1 MNCWQRLAIQPTSD
15 LRAIKK
21 AYAVQLKLIDLE
33 IEPKAFIALREALQN
48 AQLEAEYLT
57 QHSMLK
63 KLIDT
68 TKHSI
73 QPTPASQ
80 AACGL
85 KFQIEIGALQLP
97 QWIESQS
104 TDLNLR
110 DALHKLINLI
120 EQGEALDQQVHYT
133 KKVENYYREPLQLGS
148 KPRVILMAC
157 SYNQS
162 ITSII
167 SMMNLLF
174 APHSIRVMTISL
186 IPDQKESK

>member
-48 AQLEAEYLT
+48 AQLETECLT
-57 QHSMLK
+57 Q
-63 KLIDT
+63 
-68 TKHSI
+68 HSI

-85 KFQIEIGALQLP
+85 KFQIEIGTLQLP
-97 QWIESQS
+97 QWIESQN

-133 KKVENYYREPLQLGS
+133 EKVETYYSNRLWEPLQLGS
-148 KPRVILMAC
+148 KPRVILMAY

-174 APHSIRVMTISL
+174 APHSIRVMKISF
-186 IPDQKESK
+186 IPDQKGSKCCNV

>member
-110 DALHKLINLI
+110 DA
-120 EQGEALDQQVHYT
+120 
-133 KKVENYYREPLQLGS
+133 VETDFDRIFDRDDIGVARVQLVNG
-148 KPRVILMAC
+148 RVKRGRLSRTGRAADED
-157 SYNQS
+157 NS
-162 ITSII
+162 IPGTEYVAKRLKNVWRHVERI
-167 SMMNLLF
+167 
-174 APHSIRVMTISL
+174 
-186 IPDQKESK
+186 